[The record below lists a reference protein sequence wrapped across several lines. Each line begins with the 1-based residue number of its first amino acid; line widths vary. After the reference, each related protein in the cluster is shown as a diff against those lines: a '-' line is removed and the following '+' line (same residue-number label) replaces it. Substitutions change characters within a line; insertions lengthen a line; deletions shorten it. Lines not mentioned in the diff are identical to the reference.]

1 MKNTNGK
8 VIKSLSAT
16 GLLHCKRS
24 NRVIKILLILHS
36 ATEKLCPQNGRD
48 LDILATGRGRQMI
61 AFKSVK
67 KIEKKKEKTLR
78 NWPSLLVAPNKT
90 WS

>member
-36 ATEKLCPQNGRD
+36 ATEKLCPQYGRD
-48 LDILATGRGRQMI
+48 LDILATGRGYRQMI

-67 KIEKKKEKTLR
+67 KIEKKKKKRFEIGHHC
-78 NWPSLLVAPNKT
+78 
-90 WS
+90 